1 MAVFGLTA
9 DGFLIKRLADIK
21 AEIEQR
27 FRDEFGDEIDLRPQ
41 TPEGF
46 IIGIMSEREAE
57 VWELAQAVFD
67 SKNPN
72 KAVGKQLDDVVEITG
87 TTRTPAQ
94 NSSIDDG
101 VARGTNGTVID
112 PGVAEFIV
120 SVAGNPLAR
129 FKVIDGPYTIN
140 IADGPTFKSGPI
152 KLISEETGEIVAN
165 TGTLTIIETPL
176 GGVDSF
182 TNESDATLGAEIE
195 SDPDLKLKRNTELQI
210 AGSATIDAIISELNS
225 RALVTAVIVFQNIFS
240 IIDLDGRPPKSL
252 DIVVL
257 GDDEQDLADAIF
269 KVVGGGNETI
279 GDITK
284 TVIDGENFSHTI
296 KFSRPTPVDIHIE
309 LDLTVDGNYPGDGD
323 AQVENALLAYGNLQN
338 IGQDVIIFGSNPLI
352 CSFDE
357 IPGIL
362 DVVIRIGKLINPT
375 LNDNIIIAA
384 REIAEFDSA
393 RITIV
398 ST

>member
-1 MAVFGLTA
+1 MAVFGLTV
-9 DGFLIKRLADIK
+9 DGFFIKRLADIK

-41 TPEGF
+41 TPEGL
-46 IIGIMSEREAE
+46 IIGIMSEREST
-57 VWELAQAVFD
+57 VWELAQAVYD
-67 SKNPN
+67 SKNPV
-72 KAVGKQLDDVVEITG
+72 KASGKPLDDVVAITG
-87 TTRTPAQ
+87 TTRTPAL
-94 NSSIDDG
+94 NSSIKDG

-112 PGVAEFIV
+112 PSVSDFIV
-120 SVAGNPLAR
+120 SVVGNSLAR
-129 FKVIDGPYTIN
+129 FKVIEGPYTID

-152 KLISEETGEIVAN
+152 KLISEDTGEIVAN

-176 GGVDSF
+176 GGVDAF
-182 TNESDATLGAEIE
+182 TNESDAKLGAVKE

-225 RALVTAVIVFQNIFS
+225 RTLVTAVIVFENKTS

-252 DIVVL
+252 DIVVE
-257 GDDEQDLADAIF
+257 GDDDQDLADAIF

-279 GDITK
+279 GDIVK
-284 TVIDGENFSHTI
+284 TTFDSAGFSHIT
-296 KFSRPTPVDIHIE
+296 KFSRSTPIEIHIE
-309 LDLTVDGNYPGDGD
+309 LDLIVDSNYPGDGD
-323 AQVENALLAYGNLQN
+323 TQVENALLAYGNLQN
-338 IGQDVIIFGSNPLI
+338 IGQNVIIFGSDPLI

-384 REIAEFDSA
+384 REKAKFDSS